1 MRKGGGH
8 PAARRHAFASIVVL
22 CAAIIGAVAL
32 CLFAQPAHALPSFA
46 RQTGQPCGTCH
57 TDYFALTPYGRR
69 FKLLGYT
76 TGGGKFRTTLFP
88 SSSYV
93 PELAAGYARE
103 FSDLAAYAGE
113 HKDWVP
119 PVSMMGVIGFTHTD
133 SPQAPP
139 TAPYHPN
146 DNLVLSP
153 VSFFWGGAIT
163 EHIGAFAQATW
174 NAPPLGGFSDPF
186 GHNWTWDNTDIRFA
200 NTATIGSMDIIY
212 GITANNN
219 PSVQDVWNTTPA
231 WGFPYAASNVA
242 PTPATHTLI
251 EGAFAAHVG
260 SVGAYTLINDVLYLE
275 VSGYRTL
282 DPHTQNSLGTDPLG
296 APGLLDGVAPYFRA
310 AIEPHWGDH
319 WMMMGAFG
327 MLAKVNPFIGLPN
340 PIGPFATFPQT
351 DNYTDVGVDAQYQYQ
366 GRGYWLTL
374 RGSYIREFQ
383 QLNASFVNGLA
394 SNPTNDLHSLK
405 LQGSA
410 ALGSDN
416 TIVLTAQYFRT
427 WGTPDPLLYAGL
439 ASGLSPDSNGWIG
452 EIAYIPW
459 GASKAPGWPWANV
472 RLGLQYTWYNR
483 FDGTT
488 FGAQNNNTLF
498 LYAWFAM

>member
-186 GHNWTWDNTDIRFA
+186 GHN
-200 NTATIGSMDIIY
+200 
-212 GITANNN
+212 
-219 PSVQDVWNTTPA
+219 
-231 WGFPYAASNVA
+231 
-242 PTPATHTLI
+242 
-251 EGAFAAHVG
+251 
-260 SVGAYTLINDVLYLE
+260 
-275 VSGYRTL
+275 
-282 DPHTQNSLGTDPLG
+282 
-296 APGLLDGVAPYFRA
+296 
-310 AIEPHWGDH
+310 
-319 WMMMGAFG
+319 
-327 MLAKVNPFIGLPN
+327 
-340 PIGPFATFPQT
+340 
-351 DNYTDVGVDAQYQYQ
+351 
-366 GRGYWLTL
+366 
-374 RGSYIREFQ
+374 
-383 QLNASFVNGLA
+383 
-394 SNPTNDLHSLK
+394 
-405 LQGSA
+405 
-410 ALGSDN
+410 
-416 TIVLTAQYFRT
+416 
-427 WGTPDPLLYAGL
+427 
-439 ASGLSPDSNGWIG
+439 
-452 EIAYIPW
+452 
-459 GASKAPGWPWANV
+459 
-472 RLGLQYTWYNR
+472 
-483 FDGTT
+483 
-488 FGAQNNNTLF
+488 
-498 LYAWFAM
+498 